1 MKKILLKLSTTL
13 ARSIPVEKRV
23 FLKRFLKRSDFP
35 KYKKFKKG
43 DSTYDLGKVLF
54 FTSSGIHRTGNLTES
69 LLAQT
74 LKNSGSDVWVY
85 RCSGELVFCNAA
97 EWGNTDYNTFKNQG
111 SPACGLCSSCKYQGD
126 LYWKD
131 STVSRLELNLN
142 IDVDIDSGLALDEIV
157 AYTYRGIGIGEHAKS
172 STLRYLCVGELSE
185 EHKPLLINYLKSN
198 IALVDSLLIQ
208 LSDFNYVFCFHGI
221 YTPHGVLTDICEL
234 LNIKLIAWNTSYR
247 KSRFLFT
254 WGQTYHKHFINLK
267 ESDWYK
273 EIPEKEKDE
282 IVKYIVGRSEGK
294 NDWQQFNP
302 NSSNNLDR
310 FGNINWDKTFLLL
323 PNVVWDAQLYFP
335 DNYYSSMVE
344 WVLHTIEIFKS
355 KPDLTLII
363 RIHPAEIKRFSP
375 SRQPLFEEIK
385 KVFSDLPENIHI
397 VKNDDKLDTH
407 TMAKRA
413 RSILIYGSKAGIEF
427 SALGKRVVVS
437 GESWIKNKGFAIE
450 PKSKKEYELLF
461 DDLSLF
467 KPMSEQELNRA
478 LVFANFFFEKSAIY
492 LPEITSDI
500 NNIGL
505 IPGKSFYNKE
515 LSEGMRLLLNK
526 VKNNELIAYD

>member
-1 MKKILLKLSTTL
+1 
-13 ARSIPVEKRV
+13 
-23 FLKRFLKRSDFP
+23 
-35 KYKKFKKG
+35 
-43 DSTYDLGKVLF
+43 
-54 FTSSGIHRTGNLTES
+54 
-69 LLAQT
+69 
-74 LKNSGSDVWVY
+74 
-85 RCSGELVFCNAA
+85 
-97 EWGNTDYNTFKNQG
+97 
-111 SPACGLCSSCKYQGD
+111 
-126 LYWKD
+126 
-131 STVSRLELNLN
+131 
-142 IDVDIDSGLALDEIV
+142 
-157 AYTYRGIGIGEHAKS
+157 
-172 STLRYLCVGELSE
+172 
-185 EHKPLLINYLKSN
+185 
-198 IALVDSLLIQ
+198 
-208 LSDFNYVFCFHGI
+208 
-221 YTPHGVLTDICEL
+221 
-234 LNIKLIAWNTSYR
+234 
-247 KSRFLFT
+247 
-254 WGQTYHKHFINLK
+254 
-267 ESDWYK
+267 
-273 EIPEKEKDE
+273 
-282 IVKYIVGRSEGK
+282 
-294 NDWQQFNP
+294 
-302 NSSNNLDR
+302 
-310 FGNINWDKTFLLL
+310 
-323 PNVVWDAQLYFP
+323 
-335 DNYYSSMVE
+335 MVE

>member
-1 MKKILLKLSTTL
+1 MKKIILNISTTI
-13 ARSIPVEKRV
+13 ARSISVEKRV
-23 FLKRFLKRSDFP
+23 FLKRLFKSSDFP
-35 KYKKFKKG
+35 NYKKFSKR
-43 DSTYDLGKVLF
+43 DSSYNLGKVLF
-54 FTSSGIHRTGNLTES
+54 FTSSGIHRTGSLTES

-97 EWGNTDYNTFKNQG
+97 EWSNSTYSTFKNHG
-111 SPACGLCSSCKYQGD
+111 SPACGLCSSCKHLGD
-126 LYWKD
+126 LYWRD
-131 STVSRLELNLN
+131 TTVSRLELNLN
-142 IDVDIDSGLALDEIV
+142 SEVEVDLNLSIEDIV
-157 AYTYRGIGIGEHAKS
+157 NFKYRGIGIGEHAKS
-172 STLRYLCVGELSE
+172 STLRYLCVGELDE
-185 EHKPLLINYLKSN
+185 AHKPLLINYLKSN
-198 IALVDSLLIQ
+198 IALVDSLLVQ
-208 LSDFNYVFCFHGI
+208 LVDFDYVFCFHGI
-221 YTPHGVLTDICEL
+221 YTPHGVLTDVCEF

-247 KSRFLFT
+247 KSRFIFT
-254 WGQTYHKHFINLK
+254 WGQTYHKHFIDLK
-267 ESDWYK
+267 ESDWLK
-273 EIPEKEKDE
+273 EISEQEKDD
-282 IVKYIVGRSEGK
+282 IRKYIVGRSEGK

-302 NSSNNLDR
+302 NSSTNLDR
-310 FGNINWDKTFLLL
+310 FGDINWDKTFLLL

-335 DNYYSSMVE
+335 DNYYKSMVE

-355 KPDLTLII
+355 KPDLSLII

-461 DDLSLF
+461 EDLSLF

-492 LPEITSDI
+492 IPEITSDI

-505 IPGKSFYNKE
+505 IPSKSFHSKE
-515 LSEGMRLLLNK
+515 LSDGMRLLLNK
-526 VKNNELIAYD
+526 VKKNKLIAYD